1 MPKPARS
8 PAAAAAYERLNEE
21 LRHTRRSWILT
32 AIAAV
37 GFTALILT
45 YLWSEIAPGDTEQV
59 EGIAT
64 GTRHMGDDEGHYVH
78 LVVEL
83 DGGESIAVSVKQ
95 TVPIG
100 SRVIVKRRTTFLGR
114 RQHAFVRVVPR

>member
-1 MPKPARS
+1 MR
-8 PAAAAAYERLNEE
+8 N
-21 LRHTRRSWILT
+21 TRRSWILT

-45 YLWSEIAPGDTEQV
+45 YFWSEIAPGDTDQV

-64 GTRHMGDDEGHYVH
+64 GTRHMGDDEGHHVH

-83 DGGESIAVSVKQ
+83 DGGESIAVTVKQ

-100 SRVIVKRRTTFLGR
+100 SRVILKRRTTFLGR
-114 RQHAFVRVVPR
+114 RQHTFVRVVPR

>member
-21 LRHTRRSWILT
+21 LRNTRRGWILT
-32 AIAAV
+32 ALAAL

-45 YLWSEIAPGDTEQV
+45 YFWSEVAPGATEQV
-59 EGIAT
+59 KGIAT
-64 GTRHMGDDEGHYVH
+64 GTRQMGDDEGHDVR
-78 LVVEL
+78 LLVEL
-83 DGGESIAVSVKQ
+83 DSGESVALSVKH

-100 SRVIVKRRTTFLGR
+100 SRVVVKRRTTLLGR
-114 RQHAFVRVVPR
+114 RQHTFVRVVPR